1 MPIDAIA
8 QTQETAGLAISEK
21 VVFFEAGS
29 ERVHGASGRR
39 LTPSV
44 PTGRLS
50 ELASLVPRA
59 AEDSSNL
66 EVESPLTAT
75 VIGEVARGSKATLA
89 KAVRRA
95 SRAQPMW
102 AERSFRDRGAVFL
115 EYHDLVLEHQ
125 DEILDLIQLETGK
138 ARKDAFEEVADVAL
152 VCRYYALNAEKH
164 LQSIRRR
171 GALPGLT
178 TTWEHHPP
186 RGVVG
191 FIAPWNYPLT
201 LAITDAIA
209 ALMAGNGVVIKPD
222 RQTPFTAL
230 WALDLLHRAG
240 LPYDVAQVV
249 TGTGAEI
256 GPHLIDAVDFITF
269 TGSTETGR
277 VVARR
282 AADRL
287 IGCSLE
293 LGGKNSMV
301 VLADADLDDAIEGAV
316 RGSFS
321 NAGQLC
327 ISIERLFVEREIFD
341 TFVRRFVSRTRQ
353 LKLGSGFEFDFDVGS
368 LISAEQ
374 VAAVESHVAD
384 AVEKGA
390 TVLVGGRHRPDIG
403 PYFFEPTI
411 LRDVDSTMTL
421 WAEET
426 FGPVVAL
433 SPFDS
438 VEEAIEQ
445 ANATRYGLN
454 ASLWTGNPTRGA
466 ELAKRFEA
474 GTVNVNEAYAA
485 AWASIDAPMGG
496 FKDSGLGRRHG
507 AAGILRYVETQTVA
521 TQKWLPMAAPEGVG
535 ERSYSRLM
543 TEALKL
549 VKRIPGLR

>member
-1 MPIDAIA
+1 M
-8 QTQETAGLAISEK
+8 AISEK
-21 VVFFEAGS
+21 IVSFETES
-29 ERVHGASGRR
+29 ERVGGSSVRR
-39 LTPSV
+39 VGFPLSPE
-44 PTGRLS
+44 RLS

-59 AEDSSNL
+59 AEDASNL
-66 EVESPLTAT
+66 EVETPLTAT
-75 VIGEVARGSKATLA
+75 VIGEVPRGSKATVA

-95 SRAQPMW
+95 ARAQPMW
-102 AERSFRDRGAVFL
+102 AERSFGDRAAVFL
-115 EYHDLVLEHQ
+115 KYHDLILEHQ
-125 DEILDLIQLETGK
+125 EEILDLIQLETGK
-138 ARKDAFEEVADVAL
+138 ARRDAFEEVADVAL
-152 VCRYYALNAEKH
+152 VCRYYGLNAEKH
-164 LQSIRRR
+164 LQSVRRR

-209 ALMAGNGVVIKPD
+209 ALMAGNGVVVKPD

-230 WALDLLHRAG
+230 WALELLHRAG

-249 TGTGAEI
+249 TGTGTEI

-277 VVARR
+277 IVARR
-282 AADRL
+282 AGDRL

-301 VLADADLDDAIEGAV
+301 VLADADLDAAVEGAV

-327 ISIERLFVEREIFD
+327 ISIEKIFVAREIFP
-341 TFVRRFVSRTRQ
+341 TFERRFVSRARQ
-353 LKLGSGFEFDFDVGS
+353 LRLGSGFDFDFDVGS

-384 AVEKGA
+384 AVGKGA
-390 TVLVGGRHRPDIG
+390 TVLAGGRSRPDLG
-403 PYFFEPTI
+403 PYFYEPTI
-411 LRDVDSTMTL
+411 LADVSATMSL
-421 WAEET
+421 WSEET

-438 VEEAIEQ
+438 IEEAIEQ

-454 ASLWTGNPTRGA
+454 ASLWTGNLTRGA

-496 FKDSGLGRRHG
+496 YKDSGLGRRHG

-521 TQKWLPMAAPEGVG
+521 TQKWLPMAAPEGV
-535 ERSYSRLM
+535 EEETYSRWM
-543 TEALKL
+543 TDALKL
-549 VKRIPGLR
+549 LKKIPGLR